1 MATRL
6 TIALACGVLALA
18 PGCGGDDEEAAGTDT
33 TPRITVPNE
42 DTTTPPATDTTPA
55 TPTRTA
61 PAPQTTTPDSGGSTA
76 PAKPDSPENDT
87 KPAPNTPEQR
97 FEEFC
102 DQNPGACG

>member
-1 MATRL
+1 MAVRL

-18 PGCGGDDEEAAGTDT
+18 GCGGDDEKASETDT
-33 TPRITVPNE
+33 TPQITVPSD
-42 DTTTPPATDTTPA
+42 DTTAPATTETTPPQTQTTP
-55 TPTRTA
+55 P
-61 PAPQTTTPDSGGSTA
+61 PQTTPDSGGSTT

-102 DQNPGACG
+102 DANPGACG